1 MDKLIIGI
9 DLCDA
14 YTQAAV
20 AGRDE
25 TWVIP
30 TVICRKKTDG
40 GWYVGEEAYKYTL
53 MGEGV
58 IVDKLLSLAVKD
70 GTATISSVKYQGA
83 ELLRMYMERIL
94 AMIRAEYPGV
104 PVAQLVIS
112 LENMEMKLM
121 DCLMGCADALGIS
134 RDLVHIAS
142 HTECFVY
149 YVLSQKRDVWGGQ
162 VGMFS
167 LSDEALRYYEL
178 KVVQGPRQ
186 MTAWA
191 EHEDLEE
198 GFSLNVLDSPSGARM
213 ADQILC
219 ACGERLLQKKL
230 YSSIF
235 LTGKG
240 FGRTDWDPEFM
251 KQVCHRRRVFAEP
264 SLFARGAALKA
275 GDYLEE
281 RSSYPFVCLCE
292 GKLRSTV
299 AMEVMKRDSRIQIAL
314 ASAGESW
321 YEARSVLEVI
331 LDGQEEIELI
341 ITSPQNPKQK
351 RLVRIPLEGFP
362 KRPPKTT
369 RVRIAVGFLDE
380 RTMVVKIVDRGFGE
394 LFPKTDAEIRQEV
407 RV

>member
-121 DCLMGCADALGIS
+121 DCLMGCLQGS
-134 RDLVHIAS
+134 GPH
-142 HTECFVY
+142 CQPY
-149 YVLSQKRDVWGGQ
+149 GVL
-162 VGMFS
+162 
-167 LSDEALRYYEL
+167 
-178 KVVQGPRQ
+178 
-186 MTAWA
+186 
-191 EHEDLEE
+191 
-198 GFSLNVLDSPSGARM
+198 
-213 ADQILC
+213 
-219 ACGERLLQKKL
+219 RLLR
-230 YSSIF
+230 SEPEA
-235 LTGKG
+235 
-240 FGRTDWDPEFM
+240 GRMGRPGGD
-251 KQVCHRRRVFAEP
+251 VFP
-264 SLFARGAALKA
+264 
-275 GDYLEE
+275 
-281 RSSYPFVCLCE
+281 
-292 GKLRSTV
+292 
-299 AMEVMKRDSRIQIAL
+299 
-314 ASAGESW
+314 
-321 YEARSVLEVI
+321 
-331 LDGQEEIELI
+331 
-341 ITSPQNPKQK
+341 
-351 RLVRIPLEGFP
+351 
-362 KRPPKTT
+362 
-369 RVRIAVGFLDE
+369 VG
-380 RTMVVKIVDRGFGE
+380 
-394 LFPKTDAEIRQEV
+394 
-407 RV
+407 